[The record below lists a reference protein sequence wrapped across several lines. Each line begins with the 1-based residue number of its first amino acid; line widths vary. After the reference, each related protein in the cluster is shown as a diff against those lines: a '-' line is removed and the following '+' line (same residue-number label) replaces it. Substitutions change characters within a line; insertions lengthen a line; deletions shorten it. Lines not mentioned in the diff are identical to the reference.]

1 MPVHVNCTYVDSY
14 PCTTFLGDAKL
25 KTKSFFRQVMWLF
38 NAGVDAV

>member
-25 KTKSFFRQVMWLF
+25 KTKSFFRQVLNVTF
-38 NAGVDAV
+38 